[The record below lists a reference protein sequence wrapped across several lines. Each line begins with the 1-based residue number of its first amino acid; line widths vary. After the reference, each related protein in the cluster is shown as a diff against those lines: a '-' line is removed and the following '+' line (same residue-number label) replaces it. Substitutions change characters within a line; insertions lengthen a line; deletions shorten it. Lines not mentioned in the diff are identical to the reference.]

1 MRTSSWKTIKDDNTI
16 GTDWKDLRIVNLV
29 ISQSYDDNVPV
40 VDSDVNFV
48 DGDWWRPVVTK
59 FLCRIRHRN
68 IASLTLFLCFPP
80 KTYFGGEARD
90 MRGSDGA
97 ITVLVWCLMLG
108 FSLPKKQHITTQY
121 CLLHTLQHIII
132 TFAVCLCHYH
142 CRTNAICIG
151 VEQRYWLLLIL
162 PTWLDLL
169 GRVANYFTRWERDLK
184 YRPEFSLLVS

>member
-29 ISQSYDDNVPV
+29 VSQSYDDNVPV

-80 KTYFGGEARD
+80 TKTYFGGEAERYALIGWSNHSSCLMFD
-90 MRGSDGA
+90 VRIFA
-97 ITVLVWCLMLG
+97 TKKTTHHNTVLPVTYTTKYNTS
-108 FSLPKKQHITTQY
+108 SLR
-121 CLLHTLQHIII
+121 LQSAFVIII
-132 TFAVCLCHYH
+132 AE
-142 CRTNAICIG
+142 RTLY
-151 VEQRYWLLLIL
+151 VLE
-162 PTWLDLL
+162 
-169 GRVANYFTRWERDLK
+169 
-184 YRPEFSLLVS
+184 